1 MHKDLSM
8 YFGLATSI
16 LYIFALI
23 GMFIAMLVIHRLISE
38 EKKRDRKAMRGEPNF
53 KRFGKFQGQDFYQH
67 PFSKCKRRN
76 LFFNS
81 IQFDK

>member
-16 LYIFALI
+16 LYVFALI
-23 GMFIAMLVIHRLISE
+23 GMFIAMLIIHRLISE

-53 KRFGKFQGQDFYQH
+53 KRFGKIQGKIQIIVYSNFLT
-67 PFSKCKRRN
+67 KK
-76 LFFNS
+76 LLFNS
-81 IQFDK
+81 ISFDK

>member
-1 MHKDLSM
+1 MH
-8 YFGLATSI
+8 FGLATSI

-67 PFSKCKRRN
+67 QYSNALLGPEEVFYQK
-76 LFFNS
+76 
-81 IQFDK
+81 

>member
-1 MHKDLSM
+1 M

-53 KRFGKFQGQDFYQH
+53 KRFGKFQGLDFIDNN
-67 PFSKCKRRN
+67 FEADIIRAK
-76 LFFNS
+76 S
-81 IQFDK
+81 I